1 MKILVTGANG
11 NLGKHLVLN
20 AEKHN
25 VVTLCREDWNV
36 LDEKILGVDSVIHAA
51 GDIKS
56 SIKIS
61 PANIIDSNISSTM
74 RLLES
79 SLKHNV
85 KHFYF
90 VSSCAVYGD
99 VSHTRENQELHS
111 ISLNG
116 DIKKL
121 NEKIISSFCNA
132 NDIGF
137 TCFRVFNTFGGDD
150 QFSIVSR
157 LLRAGKE
164 KGIFTLNNLGLSQR
178 DFIHINDI
186 AKIIL
191 NTLALPQK
199 PAFMNV
205 GTGSTNKIIDLYN
218 LVIKKYPD
226 ITTKFT
232 HHDEVEYSRSDNS
245 LLLSLMPCEFISV
258 IDYLNKKLN

>member
-1 MKILVTGANG
+1 MKILITGANG

-20 AEKHN
+20 AKNHD
-25 VVTLCREDWNV
+25 VATLCRDDWDT
-36 LDEKILGVDSVIHAA
+36 LDEKMSEVNIVIHAA

-56 SIKIS
+56 SINVS

-79 SLKHNV
+79 SLKYKI

-99 VSHTRENQELHS
+99 VNHTKENQEIHS
-111 ISLNG
+111 TSLNG

-121 NEKIISSFCNA
+121 NEKIISSFCKFN
-132 NDIGF
+132 NIDF

-157 LLRAGKE
+157 LLKAGKE
-164 KGIFTLNNLGLSQR
+164 KGTFTLNNEGLSQR

-191 NTLALPQK
+191 NTLKLSEK
-199 PAFMNV
+199 PEFLNV
-205 GTGSTNKIIDLYN
+205 GTGFTNKIVDLYN
-218 LVIKKYPD
+218 IVIKKYPD
-226 ITTKFT
+226 ITTKYT
-232 HHDEVEYSRSDNS
+232 HHEEVEYSRSDNS
-245 LLLSLMPCEFISV
+245 LLLKLIPCEFVSV
-258 IDYLNKKLN
+258 IEYLNTKLN